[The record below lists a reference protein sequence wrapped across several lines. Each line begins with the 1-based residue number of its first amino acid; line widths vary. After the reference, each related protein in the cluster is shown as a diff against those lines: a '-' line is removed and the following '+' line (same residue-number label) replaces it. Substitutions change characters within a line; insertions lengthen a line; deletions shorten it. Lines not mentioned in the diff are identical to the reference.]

1 MSKSMNKIDKTCIE
15 IFNNYD
21 LVPIKDFFEKNK
33 PFTLTVNCITY
44 NHKNYIRKC
53 LDSIL
58 NQKVNFNVLINIHD
72 DASTDGTK
80 EILQEYKNKYPN
92 IINLILETENQYK
105 KDKTVIAQ
113 KLAANFKGKYL
124 AVCEGDDY
132 WDDVYKLATQFYF
145 MEANPDCHF
154 CVHKTKVINIKDNTK
169 FFYPNY
175 SLKSKI
181 LSSKKFI
188 KFINEKYSFQTSS
201 YFRRGDDYL
210 NFVNNKP
217 KFSELMPNGDEAN
230 LLYYGSLGN
239 AIYINR
245 EMSVYNKFT
254 ESSWTNTSLK
264 YSKED
269 RIKREKRICESLLA
283 FDEFSNHKYHSSVM
297 KRYYGLIYAISK
309 QENNTKE
316 IFITNKKFRHY
327 ILLHRFWLYCYCVLN
342 IFCKNKLYY

>member
-1 MSKSMNKIDKTCIE
+1 MNKIDKTYIE
-15 IFNNYD
+15 IFNNNN

-33 PFTLTVNCITY
+33 PFTLTVNCMTY

-113 KLAANFKGKYL
+113 KFAANFKGKYL

-132 WDDVYKLATQFYF
+132 WDDVYKLATQFYI

-154 CVHKTKVINIKDNTK
+154 CVHKTKVINMKDNTE

-175 SLKSKI
+175 SLKSKN

-188 KFINEKYSFQTSS
+188 KLINERYSFQTSS

-217 KFSELMPNGDEAN
+217 KFSELMPNGDEAY
-230 LLYYGSLGN
+230 LLYYGSLGKVV
-239 AIYINR
+239 YINKP
-245 EMSVYNKFT
+245 MSVYNKFT
-254 ESSWTNTSLK
+254 ESSWTASSLK
-264 YSKED
+264 YDSATKIE
-269 RIKREKRICESLLA
+269 RGKRFSQSLLL
-283 FDEFSNHKYHSSVM
+283 FDEYTSFKYHNIVM
-297 KRYYGLIYAISK
+297 RHYYGLLYSISK
-309 QENNTKE
+309 LEKNTRQLFKD
-316 IFITNKKFRHY
+316 KKFRHY
-327 ILLHRFWLYCYCVLN
+327 LLLHRFWLYCYCVYKYFLR
-342 IFCKNKLYY
+342 K